1 MGAGSQHSPVARQNR
16 SSSSYNTLKR
26 STFALRL
33 HDRRLQPIPQAYYLV
48 RVGESRYRG
57 RADSDG
63 WLEERIPLAADEC
76 TVYWSVPREGEPA
89 PAREEEFEF
98 STRVYLR
105 IDDSDREEALRKRL
119 HNAGFSYE
127 PGDEDGKSG
136 AVMAFQMARSDQ
148 GLEPTGDA
156 DDTTH
161 DVLKRLH
168 DEASLGPEES
178 GEGG

>member
-1 MGAGSQHSPVARQNR
+1 MGAGSRHRSVARQHR
-16 SSSSYNTLKR
+16 SSSSFNTLSR

-48 RVGESRYRG
+48 RAGDARYRG
-57 RADSDG
+57 RADGDG
-63 WLEERIPLAADEC
+63 WLEERIPLSADEC
-76 TVYWSVPREGEPA
+76 TVYWSVPREGDAA
-89 PAREEEFEF
+89 PATEEDFEF
-98 STRVYLR
+98 TTQVYLR
-105 IDDSDREEALRKRL
+105 IDDSDRDEALRRRL

-127 PGDEDGKSG
+127 PGDEDAKRG

-168 DEASLGPEES
+168 DEADLGPEEAE
-178 GEGG
+178 EGG